1 MKSHK
6 FIITTIVFLLTIV
19 FPQPKCYS
27 QYTDTL
33 TAEVNYRLLQGA
45 ECREELRMYK
55 KIAYQDSLTI
65 KNLKKDNVLISE
77 QWEAEISTNQKKSLY
92 IKFLFLYSA
101 IITIIAL

>member
-6 FIITTIVFLLTIV
+6 FIITTTVFLLTIV
-19 FPQPKCYS
+19 SPQQKCYS

-55 KIAYQDSLTI
+55 KIAFQDSITI
-65 KNLKKDNVLISE
+65 KKLKKDNVLITE
-77 QWEAEISTNQKKSLY
+77 QWESEILSNQKKSLY
-92 IKFLFLYSA
+92 IRFLFIYSA
-101 IITIIAL
+101 IITILAL

>member
-1 MKSHK
+1 MKSKK
-6 FIITTIVFLLTIV
+6 FIITTIVFFLTIV
-19 FPQPKCYS
+19 SPQQKCYS
-27 QYTDTL
+27 QSIDTL

-55 KIAYQDSLTI
+55 KIALQDSLTI

-77 QWEAEISTNQKKSLY
+77 QWESEISTNQKKSLY

>member
-1 MKSHK
+1 MKSK
-6 FIITTIVFLLTIV
+6 KYIIITIVWLLTTLCS
-19 FPQPKCYS
+19 QQKCYS

-45 ECREELRMYK
+45 ECREQLVIYK
-55 KIAYQDSLTI
+55 KIVQQDSITI

-77 QWEAEISTNQKKSLY
+77 QWESEISTNQKKSLY

>member
-6 FIITTIVFLLTIV
+6 FIITTIVFLLTTLLH
-19 FPQPKCYS
+19 PQKCYS

-55 KIAYQDSLTI
+55 KIAYQDSITI
-65 KNLKKDNVLISE
+65 KNLKKDNVLIAE
-77 QWEAEISTNQKKSLY
+77 QWEAEISANQKKSLY

-101 IITIIAL
+101 LITIIAL